1 MMSRSSD
8 NTSTISLL
16 ACSIIPPPLF
26 WNRSIFRHMII
37 DLTHVCFDVPTQ
49 TPLSWA
55 YFLKNKV
62 KSKINKIKKVD
73 RIKWRGTKWRCGN
86 SFFFCAFKFLNF
98 IFLSRQQHIDNSV
111 HQCHRPDQPVFL
123 DFVEVFFVFYFLL
136 CVLCLYTQMKW
147 DISGFISGFDC
158 YRDGQLYRR
167 PAGCT
172 DGREAPTV
180 KKQKNDD
187 GDGATRRNDDR
198 LSQLHRRLFSFSDC
212 PGHHHPLAMHSSGCY
227 RGPIGAG

>member
-1 MMSRSSD
+1 MLLLFCFVFVFAFNFSFFPGAGLTSGFSFFYFIFSITRQFVSSLLHIARRVRLLWDNVQQHKTTAVSVIPSHTEHSAFVCVMMSRSSD

-26 WNRSIFRHMII
+26 WNRSIFRHKII

-111 HQCHRPDQPVFL
+111 HQCHRPD
-123 DFVEVFFVFYFLL
+123 
-136 CVLCLYTQMKW
+136 
-147 DISGFISGFDC
+147 
-158 YRDGQLYRR
+158 
-167 PAGCT
+167 
-172 DGREAPTV
+172 
-180 KKQKNDD
+180 
-187 GDGATRRNDDR
+187 
-198 LSQLHRRLFSFSDC
+198 
-212 PGHHHPLAMHSSGCY
+212 
-227 RGPIGAG
+227 